1 MKMGKIFSLSKQHIK
16 KVNEERILIS
26 ALEFFVDYKFNTGSW
41 MQSEYLKR
49 IEQIDHNEYAKLYER
64 MGGRARFKP
73 TIDKETINE

>member
-1 MKMGKIFSLSKQHIK
+1 MMKMSKIFSLSKQHIK

-49 IEQIDHNEYAKLYER
+49 IEQIDHNEYAKLCER
-64 MGGRARFKP
+64 MGGKTRFEP
-73 TIDKETINE
+73 EI

>member
-1 MKMGKIFSLSKQHIK
+1 MIEIKDDKEKHI
-16 KVNEERILIS
+16 LLS

-49 IEQIDHNEYAKLYER
+49 IEQIDHNEYAKLCER

>member
-1 MKMGKIFSLSKQHIK
+1 MMKMGKNFSLSKQHIK

-49 IEQIDHNEYAKLYER
+49 IEQIDHNEYAKLCER
-64 MGGRARFKP
+64 MGGKTRFNS
-73 TIDKETINE
+73 TISENKE

>member
-1 MKMGKIFSLSKQHIK
+1 MSNDKIFSLSKQHIK

-49 IEQIDHNEYAKLYER
+49 IEQIDHNEYAKLCER
-64 MGGRARFKP
+64 MGGKTRFNS
-73 TIDKETINE
+73 TIDNKE